1 MKTVGTRNKGNG
13 CSTYCILKTRT
24 ATTRLG
30 SLTVLGPGIGIEYE
44 YERKLA
50 RRLGTY
56 ESNGQLQMGHV
67 QRSYS
72 GNLVAFIGYRFFT
85 YQRPVKRSSIVRLFD
100 CTAGRRGRFIKNEKS
115 YPQNWYEFLR
125 PIKLKNSSIRY
136 PHYRLSGHSH
146 GRRFSTE
153 YTRKGEQVVRYSY
166 FNIGRIE
173 KLHRRQAE
181 YYERRRHCDGESLRN
196 SLFPSSVLD
205 NFQIF
210 VDYKTGNKIER
221 SAQTKIISQK

>member
-1 MKTVGTRNKGNG
+1 MKGNWHVDWVRINRMVSCRWVT
-13 CSTYCILKTRT
+13 CSGPTRVT
-24 ATTRLG
+24 L
-30 SLTVLGPGIGIEYE
+30 SLLSVTDFSRISGPW
-44 YERKLA
+44 
-50 RRLGTY
+50 
-56 ESNGQLQMGHV
+56 NDH
-67 QRSYS
+67 
-72 GNLVAFIGYRFFT
+72 
-85 YQRPVKRSSIVRLFD
+85 RLFD

-153 YTRKGEQVVRYSY
+153 YTRKGEQLVRYSY

-210 VDYKTGNKIER
+210 VDYKAENKIETKS
-221 SAQTKIISQK
+221 SAENKKYKPKKPGKKL